1 MIVICGTAAAGEWKE
16 PQSWQVLKA
25 VETKDVMF
33 LMEVRDRA
41 FHVRIVNIM
50 RSLRFTNNDPHVA
63 LFLCMQLL
71 LRRTGDATPL
81 LHAIRIGASHKEVA
95 IILTGAMSRF
105 VNHLEDEDMDK
116 PRTKSLLKAL
126 RAFLPSS
133 SFPFFLPIYP
143 YAAFRAGTNLKLA
156 IDSSLLLD
164 QPDLVASFLQ
174 TLVMSEG
181 DRWLSNQIYLVSL
194 ALRSPVGEGKPVH
207 VAGEAV
213 RGFATRELGKAS
225 GKIIAALE
233 D

>member
-1 MIVICGTAAAGEWKE
+1 M
-16 PQSWQVLKA
+16 SF
-25 VETKDVMF
+25 F
-33 LMEVRDRA
+33 L
-41 FHVRIVNIM
+41 
-50 RSLRFTNNDPHVA
+50 
-63 LFLCMQLL
+63 QLL

-116 PRTKSLLKAL
+116 PATKTLLKAL
-126 RAFLPSS
+126 R
-133 SFPFFLPIYP
+133 
-143 YAAFRAGTNLKLA
+143 TNLKLA
-156 IDSSLLLD
+156 IDSSLFHD

-181 DRWLSNQIYLVSL
+181 DRWLSNQVYLVSL
-194 ALRSPVGEGKPVH
+194 ALRSAVGEGRPVS

-213 RGFATRELGKAS
+213 RGFATRELGRAS
-225 GKIIAALE
+225 GRIAALE